1 MSNSVYAHPSFA
13 GDASPEQSLTL
24 QQAIICTTQSLNQL
38 SKVIPGY
45 RPRAGQTSLALRV
58 SEVAFQQG
66 ILVAQA
72 GTGTG
77 KTFAYLMGVLPHI
90 IYSQKRVIIATH
102 TISLQTQLM
111 EKDLPLF
118 IQAAAPGLRVMI
130 AKGATRYF
138 CPRRAMAWLN
148 KHDNSGQTKLNL
160 AEDGQ
165 SVDKQQLSFIE
176 KLLGDFD
183 SQNFNGDLDTLENET
198 IKPVENLVCRQ
209 YDRCPGQT
217 KCEFGQDCP
226 FYRARKDL
234 HQAQIVV
241 TNHALLSQTLI
252 EETQTLGQLND
263 QILIVDEAHQFL
275 STYRGQQQQTLEFSV
290 QPKLG
295 EKLKQVCECF
305 YKIIKADGHHALP
318 FDSQLIEQ
326 SSRSLQSILSE
337 VESQL
342 SSVNQ
347 FLFANYRQL
356 RGPAKDNFDNLDQW
370 LMGFEPTQDGLS
382 WLLLQLYT
390 LFCSADS
397 AFNKMVNQMIAPVE
411 KSYSE
416 RSKSAQKQ
424 IENLTLLS
432 RELDDYLTR
441 SQGCLERFIR
451 HDQLYTI
458 QDRVAAGLVRWISRL
473 GENKGFCA
481 HSNQLVMNES
491 LEKKVYDVFST
502 TIFTS
507 ATIEAL
513 NSPQRFLSSLGL
525 DKRSDVS
532 ELKVASPFDYS
543 KVSVSAPIKQGD
555 VNHPSFSSKIKQQVE
570 LSAQRHK
577 AILVLFS
584 SYQQLNQVYDQ
595 CSATLKKQVLR
606 QADFSRQQILDRHKQ
621 RVDLG
626 QTSILFGVD
635 SLSEGVD
642 LQRHYLTC
650 VMVAKFPFPNLNE
663 PMLAYEARTL
673 EFLGKNSFYDLSLP
687 ICSSK
692 LIQSTGR
699 LIRSEEDFGEVIL
712 LDSRIHSKSYAKRL
726 VYSLPFFQ

>member
-1 MSNSVYAHPSFA
+1 MPNTVYARRSFS
-13 GDASPEQSLTL
+13 GDATPEQALTL
-24 QQAIICTTQSLNQL
+24 QQAITCTTQSLNQL
-38 SKVIPGY
+38 SKVIPSY
-45 RPRAGQTSLALRV
+45 RPRTEQTSLAERV

-90 IYSQKRVIIATH
+90 MYSQKRVIIATH

-118 IQAAAPGLRVMI
+118 RRAVAPSLRIMI
-130 AKGATRYF
+130 AKGSTRYF

-148 KHDNSGQTKLNL
+148 KHGNSGQTELNL
-160 AEDGQ
+160 AEQGQ
-165 SVDKQQLSFIE
+165 SVDKQQLSIIE
-176 KLLGDFD
+176 KLLEGFD
-183 SQNFNGDLDTLENET
+183 SQSFNGDLDTLESGN
-198 IKPVENLVCRQ
+198 IKPIENLVSRR

-217 KCEFGQDCP
+217 KCEFGQSCP
-226 FYRARKDL
+226 FYQARKDL
-234 HQAQIVV
+234 QKAQVV
-241 TNHALLSQTLI
+241 ITNHALLSQSLI

-275 STYRGQQQQTLEFSV
+275 STYRGQQQQTLEFSA
-290 QPKLG
+290 QPKLA
-295 EKLKQVCECF
+295 EKLKQIRDCF
-305 YKIIKADGHHALP
+305 HKIIKADGHHALP

-326 SSRSLQSILSE
+326 SSQSLQSLLND

-382 WLLLQLYT
+382 QLLLQLYT

-397 AFNKMVNQMIAPVE
+397 AFNKIVNQMIAPVE

-424 IENLTLLS
+424 VENLTLLS

-458 QDRVAAGLVRWISRL
+458 QDRVAAGLVRWISRF

-481 HSNQLVMNES
+481 HSNQLAMGES

-507 ATIEAL
+507 ATIEVL
-513 NSPQRFLSSLGL
+513 NSPKRFLSSLAL
-525 DKRSDVS
+525 DKRSDINV
-532 ELKVASPFDYS
+532 LKVASPFDYT

-570 LSAQRHK
+570 RATQRHK

-595 CSATLKKQVLR
+595 CSPALKKKILR
-606 QADFSRQQILDRHKQ
+606 QADFSRQKILECHKK

-626 QTSILFGVD
+626 QASILFGVD

-663 PMLAYEARTL
+663 PILAYEARTL

-699 LIRSEEDFGEVIL
+699 LIRSEEDFGEVVL
-712 LDSRIHSKSYAKRL
+712 LDSRIHRKSYAKRL